1 MKSICVNGDGT
12 RFQTVSDKFYYLLE
26 AEKTRMMAW
35 LSEFNINSS
44 IAKTDV
50 FDGNDVYDTASSFA
64 LSDEILD
71 YTSENEEEMDKC
83 IYNGGKFDVTE
94 QDKHFLFQLM
104 DLEQVPYVFVFMLFN
119 FPDLCYK
126 ILEVRHILGKMD
138 FGYNWNINS
147 FTFSTIISKEDLLEE
162 HYDKYEVALFKKIKR

>member
-138 FGYNWNINS
+138 LDYNCDEDN
-147 FTFSTIISKEDLLEE
+147 FTFSTIISKKDLVAE
-162 HYDKYEVALFKKIKR
+162 HYGKYEVALFEKVG